1 MAIKPKE
8 KFTPAPYDP
17 YLKNVRALITATAAG
32 KAPEQVVA
40 AGTPAPQQPDLM
52 SAMKE
57 MLKNSKAKK
66 AKAGK

>member
-8 KFTPAPYDP
+8 KFTPDPYDP
-17 YLKNVRALITATAAG
+17 YLKNVRALIATRA
-32 KAPEQVVA
+32 EQVVA
-40 AGTPAPQQPDLM
+40 TGTSTAQQPDMM

-57 MLKNSKAKK
+57 KLKNAKATK